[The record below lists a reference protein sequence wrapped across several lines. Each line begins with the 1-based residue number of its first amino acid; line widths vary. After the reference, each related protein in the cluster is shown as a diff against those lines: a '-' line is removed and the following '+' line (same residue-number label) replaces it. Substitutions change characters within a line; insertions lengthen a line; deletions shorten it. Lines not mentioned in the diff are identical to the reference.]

1 MKEKILE
8 ILSEIRPE
16 CDFSEDV
23 DFIKNGLLDSM
34 EVVILVDE
42 LQEEFDVAIP
52 GTEISMTNFS
62 SLDAIANLVKKYK
75 E

>member
-1 MKEKILE
+1 
-8 ILSEIRPE
+8 
-16 CDFSEDV
+16 
-23 DFIKNGLLDSM
+23 M